1 MGKRHRV
8 RPPSSAGAAV
18 CTRDATRKYIVK
30 LCGAEVKAR
39 LKALD
44 AAHAAADSKPVS
56 ETSLPIVRT
65 VADLRRAVA
74 DFRAA
79 GQTVGLIPTMG
90 ALHEGH
96 LSLVRTAKQRTGRAI
111 ASLFVNPRQF
121 APHED
126 FERYPRDEASDAAS
140 LAGAGCDLLYA
151 PDRAEMYPPG
161 FASNVLV
168 ADVSTPLEGQMRP
181 HFFGG
186 VATVV
191 TKLLLQ
197 TLPDAAFFG
206 EKDYQQLLVIK
217 RMVGDLNIPVEIV
230 GCATV
235 REHDG
240 LALSSR
246 NAYLSADERR
256 VAARLN
262 HILHDTIK
270 AAHAGEPI
278 AEAEA
283 EATRHLVAAGFTS
296 VDYVAIRDAQTLQPI
311 VDLAQPARILAA
323 AWLGRTRL
331 IDNMAV

>member
-1 MGKRHRV
+1 MSG
-8 RPPSSAGAAV
+8 
-18 CTRDATRKYIVK
+18 
-30 LCGAEVKAR
+30 
-39 LKALD
+39 
-44 AAHAAADSKPVS
+44 
-56 ETSLPIVRT
+56 SLPIARDVQ
-65 VADLRRAVA
+65 ALRSAITA
-74 DFRAA
+74 WRAA
-79 GQTVGLIPTMG
+79 GLKVGLVPTMG

-96 LSLVRTAKQRTGRAI
+96 LSLVRTAKERCDWVI

-126 FERYPRDEASDAAS
+126 FERYPRDEAGDAAL

-151 PDRAEMYPPG
+151 PERSVMYPAG
-161 FASNVLV
+161 FATNVIV
-168 ADVSTPLEGQMRP
+168 SDVSTPLEGEFRP

-197 TLPDAAFFG
+197 GLPDTAFFG

-217 RMVGDLNIPVEIV
+217 RMARDLDIPVAIQ
-230 GCATV
+230 GCPTV

-240 LALSSR
+240 LAMSSR
-246 NAYLSADERR
+246 NAYLSAAERN

-262 HILHDTIK
+262 HIMHDTIK
-270 AAHAGEPI
+270 AVRAGEPI

-283 EATRHLVAAGFTS
+283 EATRHLIAAGFSS
-296 VDYVAIRDAQTLQPI
+296 VDYVSIRDAETLAPI
-311 VDLAQPARILAA
+311 ADLSAPTRILAA
-323 AWLGRTRL
+323 AWLGKTRL